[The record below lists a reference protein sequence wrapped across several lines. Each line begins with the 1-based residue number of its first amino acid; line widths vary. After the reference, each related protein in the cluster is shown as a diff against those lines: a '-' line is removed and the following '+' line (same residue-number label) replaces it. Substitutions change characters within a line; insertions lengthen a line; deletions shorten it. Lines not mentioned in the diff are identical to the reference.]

1 MEKTAKKPALA
12 MGRFMFQI
20 ISNKAVIFIA
30 LILIGMWIYGQFS
43 PSNFFKI
50 DNIINIFRA
59 SSINLIIAFGVTF
72 AVICR
77 GCDLSVG
84 AVMSLSGILAIQL
97 INSGMAMWLAIVLA
111 ILSGTVVG
119 FINGFLVVHQKTEA
133 FIITLGM
140 GLLVKGVAQQLTNAR
155 PVSCSNMEFMKISN
169 SKIFFG
175 SNWEVIFDNNQKNL
189 KETLANND
197 SELLFSIPY
206 VVLFMLVLGIIT
218 FLLLRYTSFGR
229 NCYALGGDYEVA
241 KYSGINVVRTK
252 WIAFVISG
260 TMAAIAGVLL
270 SSEMNAGNNIFGDE
284 IPLLV
289 NCSVVIGGTSF
300 AGGIGG
306 IPQSFVG
313 IMVMG
318 FLHNCMNMLKV
329 QPYIKQLFIGMII
342 VAIICIDCYSIKRKK
357 MDV

>member
-1 MEKTAKKPALA
+1 MVTEIKTANAQTLGKRALQLLA
-12 MGRFMFQI
+12 KQ
-20 ISNKAVIFIA
+20 KAVSAIVV
-30 LILIGMWIYGQFS
+30 ILAIMWFS
-43 PSNFFKI
+43 DSKFYTVANW
-50 DNIINIFRA
+50 INIFRA

-97 INSGMAMWLAIVLA
+97 MNGGMNMWLAIVLA
-111 ILSGTVVG
+111 ILSGSLIG
-119 FINGFLVVHQKTEA
+119 FVNGFLVVHQKTEA

-140 GLLVKGVAQQLTNAR
+140 GMLIKGVAQQLTDAT
-155 PVSCSNMEFMKISN
+155 PVYTTNMEFMKISN
-169 SKIFFG
+169 AK
-175 SNWEVIFDNNQKNL
+175 
-189 KETLANND
+189 
-197 SELLFSIPY
+197 LLFDIPN
-206 VVLFMLVLGIIT
+206 VVFIMLALGILT
-218 FLLLRYTSFGR
+218 FCLLRFTSFGR

-252 WIAFVISG
+252 WIAFVITG

-270 SSEMNAGNNIFGDE
+270 SSSLTTGSNIYGDE
-284 IPLLV
+284 IPLLI

-306 IPQSFVG
+306 ILQSSLG

-318 FLHNCMNMLKV
+318 LLDNSLNMLRIEPLFTRV
-329 QPYIKQLFIGMII
+329 DPYVKQLIIGLII
-342 VAIICIDCYSIKRKK
+342 VAIICLDCYTIKRKK